1 MTNEEGLF
9 LFCFFFVTNKHNRQ
23 KIWSQNFDHIRQNKV
38 SLLILCFSIAI
49 TGEPHQRLSMVH
61 KSSSKWLIAHLRYSV
76 QTSLCWQT
84 GVVTGFLFD
93 IELGISS
100 AREKGVK
107 ESPVYEFTHNRPR
120 VVRTSE
126 WKSVTSFVR
135 SREKGVKESPVYE
148 FTHNRPRVVRTS
160 EWKSVTS
167 FVRSTEVRNNSYGY
181 YLSNWSTVFTENTVN
196 MDLSSPPASDS
207 ENTCR
212 FFEALLLLRTM
223 LNRWC
228 GDLDWVK

>member
-1 MTNEEGLF
+1 M
-9 LFCFFFVTNKHNRQ
+9 CFFVTNKHNRQ

-38 SLLILCFSIAI
+38 PLLILCFSIAI

-107 ESPVYEFTHNRPR
+107 ESPVYEFTH
-120 VVRTSE
+120 
-126 WKSVTSFVR
+126 K
-135 SREKGVKESPVYE
+135 
-148 FTHNRPRVVRTS
+148 RPRVVRTS

-167 FVRSTEVRNNSYGY
+167 FVRSTEVRNNSCGY
-181 YLSNWSTVFTENTVN
+181 YLSNSSTVFTENTVN

>member
-1 MTNEEGLF
+1 MTWWLTRKNCF
-9 LFCFFFVTNKHNRQ
+9 FCVYFFVTNKHNRQ

-38 SLLILCFSIAI
+38 PLLILCFSIAI

-135 SREKGVKESPVYE
+135 S
-148 FTHNRPRVVRTS
+148 
-160 EWKSVTS
+160 
-167 FVRSTEVRNNSYGY
+167 TEVRNSSYGY

>member
-100 AREKGVK
+100 ARKKGVK
-107 ESPVYEFTHNRPR
+107 ESPVYEFTDNRPR

-126 WKSVTSFVR
+126 WKSM
-135 SREKGVKESPVYE
+135 
-148 FTHNRPRVVRTS
+148 
-160 EWKSVTS
+160 TS
-167 FVRSTEVRNNSYGY
+167 FVRSTEVRNNSCGY
-181 YLSNWSTVFTENTVN
+181 YLSNSSTVFTENTVN

-212 FFEALLLLRTM
+212 FFEELLLLRTM
-223 LNRWC
+223 HNRWC